1 MGPKKKKKKDH
12 KKEPNKASLTSKDT
26 DSKEKEELEKK
37 TNEEEETLR
46 VQAEKEEAERKK
58 FEKIRLLEL
67 KRQEIRERKQRVE
80 ELREIEEMTVE
91 QERYFKDLLWE
102 KRKLE
107 RWERFMRCD
116 GTPDPMIQKEINTYI
131 SLSLEDDKNNDI
143 ETVLENSLLNL
154 ALIEELNNFIDLATQ
169 TEPFTEH
176 ENITYQNIIKDL
188 QNLLEIKLN
197 ASIHNCLLGA
207 LQNID
212 PETSNYQAY
221 HYNECISV
229 CIWGNLSKNLRIKSY
244 EFKEFGFSFD
254 IPKVLALTDCAV
266 ALLYTAFDH
275 LSEQCATYKVTRK
288 TSDEPVV
295 ETKEEKPEEEPVPEP
310 PPPEEEAAPDPL
322 EDISA
327 ALQSLK
333 FFDDP
338 VPEGPKR
345 VDVKKAE
352 EEDVA
357 EYPFP
362 QSPAPV
368 EYEEF
373 DEDPDVVDLRC
384 YQVVSGIFTISLL
397 YLPPQP
403 KLCGK
408 WTITQVVPTELC
420 YMDYVADPPLPTE
433 SKESGE
439 EGEQKKEKE
448 ASVEQKRDERPL
460 IGITLRIPP
469 NVVLSECPRPV
480 RWDNNRKVWSIKD
493 ICDYKYNDETKS
505 VQFKT
510 NSFGKFALIQ
520 DSYINMPFQS
530 WEIRPRT
537 TNWAV
542 FTITAAV
549 LEVVIEIKDGL
560 CCIIKHPEEGLSH
573 LFEKWY
579 KPKELIN
586 RLTLCGV
593 ALFPAED
600 STNYV
605 SIQEKSFVTEERC
618 YHQMALVASC
628 MAFTWSRWNFS
639 AERHQLILQGVELL
653 EDEEVCDD
661 WELYLVTKTHVMKLK
676 LDEFDDIF
684 STEVDDDYQYFSNF
698 YHLVKETGSEEAI
711 ERLKKT
717 TPEFRDCVKQM
728 LTASRVLTY
737 S

>member
-1 MGPKKKKKKDH
+1 MGPKKKKKKEPKNVP
-12 KKEPNKASLTSKDT
+12 KKVLMAKDT
-26 DSKEKEELEKK
+26 ESKEKEELERK

-46 VQAEKEEAERKK
+46 AQAEKEEAERRKY
-58 FEKIRLLEL
+58 EKIRLLEL
-67 KRQEIRERKQRVE
+67 KRQETRERKQRVV
-80 ELREIEEMTVE
+80 ELREIDEMAIE
-91 QERYFKDLLWE
+91 QERYFKDVLWQRHKE
-102 KRKLE
+102 E

-116 GTPDPMIQKEINTYI
+116 GTPDPTIQKEINTYM
-131 SLSLEDDKNNDI
+131 SLALEDDENNDI

-154 ALIEELNNFIDLATQ
+154 ALIEELNNFVDLTAQ
-169 TEPFTEH
+169 TEPCTEQ
-176 ENITYQNIIKDL
+176 ENIIYQNIIKDL
-188 QNLLEIKLN
+188 QKLMEIKLN
-197 ASIHNCLLGA
+197 ASIHDCLLGA

-212 PETSNYQAY
+212 PETSNYQDY

-266 ALLYTAFDH
+266 ALLYTTYDH
-275 LSEQCATYKVTRK
+275 LSEQCTSYKANK
-288 TSDEPVV
+288 KASDEPVV
-295 ETKEEKPEEEPVPEP
+295 ETKEEKPEEEPVAEA
-310 PPPEEEAAPDPL
+310 PPEEEAAPDPL

-327 ALQSLK
+327 ALQSINL
-333 FFDDP
+333 FGEP
-338 VPEGPKR
+338 APEEPKR
-345 VDVKKAE
+345 VEVKKLEDE
-352 EEDVA
+352 EVA

-362 QSPAPV
+362 QSPAPP
-368 EYEEF
+368 EF
-373 DEDPDVVDLRC
+373 DEFDDDPDVVDLRS

-397 YLPPQP
+397 HLPPQP
-403 KLCGK
+403 KVCGN
-408 WTITQVVPTELC
+408 WTITQVVPTELV

-439 EGEQKKEKE
+439 EGELRKEKE
-448 ASVEQKRDERPL
+448 ASLEQKRDERPL
-460 IGITLRIPP
+460 IGMTLRIPP
-469 NVVLSECPRPV
+469 HVVLSECPRPV
-480 RWDNNRKVWSIKD
+480 KWDSSRKVWSVKD
-493 ICDYKYNDETKS
+493 ISDYKYNDETKS

-530 WEIRPRT
+530 WEIRPRA

-549 LEVVIEIKDGL
+549 LEIVIEIKDGM
-560 CCIIKHPEEGLSH
+560 CCILKHPEEGLSQ

-579 KPKELIN
+579 KPKELIR
-586 RLTLCGV
+586 RLTVCGV
-593 ALFPAED
+593 TIFPAED

-605 SIQEKSFVTEERC
+605 SIQEKSFVNEERC

-628 MAFTWSRWNFS
+628 MAFTWSRWNYS
-639 AERHQLILQGVELL
+639 AERDQLVLQGIELL

-661 WELYLVTKTHVMKLK
+661 WELYLVSKTHVMKLK
-676 LDEFDDIF
+676 LDEFDDVF
-684 STEVDDDYQYFSNF
+684 SAEQEEDYVYFSNF
-698 YHLVKETGSEEAI
+698 YHMVKGSGSEEAV

-717 TPEFRDCVKQM
+717 SPEFRDCVEHM
-728 LTASRVLTY
+728 LTAARVLTY